1 MTETLVLLDT
11 MVSQLVAR
19 QTPPTPESIRDAVT
33 TMRILPT
40 FSEVSDEDA
49 EMLARELE
57 ERVGISMGLGAIVED
72 QEFRP
77 WLHDARAK
85 GLIEIGRA
93 HVRTPVTNAHH
104 VRRLLL
110 EKKKTNNIT

>member
-72 QEFRP
+72 HEFRH
-77 WLHDARAK
+77 WLHDARAT
-85 GLIEIGRA
+85 GLLDAYYWKRNEPLRKWQPMPRA
-93 HVRTPVTNAHH
+93 LIIP
-104 VRRLLL
+104 
-110 EKKKTNNIT
+110 IT